1 MDEVHDERGG
11 VRLTREE
18 AFRFRIR
25 FGAEA
30 FPTILTDEPPPVG
43 TGAGPNPS
51 ALLAAAIGN
60 CLAASLLFCME
71 KARLEARAFEAEVH
85 VTQVRNP
92 AGRLRIGEVRVCLAP
107 TVTSEVQAA
116 MGRCLALFE
125 SFCVVTESV
134 RHGIPISVSV
144 EPRLAEGVEVPAGV
158 VEHAP
163 CSLTGEG

>member
-1 MDEVHDERGG
+1 MDEVHDEPDG

-18 AFRFRIR
+18 AFRFRVR
-25 FGAEA
+25 FGGEA
-30 FPTILTDEPPPVG
+30 FPTLLTDEPPPVG

-60 CLAASLLFCME
+60 CLASSLLFCMQ
-71 KARLEARAFEAEVH
+71 KARIEAQAFDAEVH
-85 VTQVRNP
+85 VTQVRNS

-107 TVTSEVQAA
+107 TVSPEVRAA
-116 MGRCLALFE
+116 MGHCVALFE

-134 RHGIPISVSV
+134 RHGIPVRVSV
-144 EPRLAEGVEVPAGV
+144 KPRLAEGAGIPSDTF
-158 VEHAP
+158 EHAP